1 MNKYIHFDEE
11 QIRKEISYKEP
22 GLYELRIIMNDFF
35 STKLSCYF
43 HSEEPDSM
51 IKQMLS
57 WKYPDNCCI
66 NWYLTI
72 NPVRAYCEAREQF
85 NSLRKVRIM
94 TEAEDIEKLTWFA
107 VDIDPE
113 HPRGVSA
120 SEAEK
125 ETAKAQALAVCK
137 YMREAGFSWPEVV
150 DSGNGYH
157 LKYRIDLENTEPNR
171 EMLRNMNRVLGERF
185 PLVDAAVK
193 DVSRVLKLPGTMA
206 MKGRSTQ
213 ERPFRMARILRE
225 PWVDG
230 EGSGD
235 D

>member
-1 MNKYIHFDEE
+1 MNKNIRFDEE

-22 GLYELRIIMNDFF
+22 GIYELRIIMSDFF

-57 WKYPDNCCI
+57 WRYPDNCCI

-85 NSLRKVRIM
+85 NSLRKTRIM
-94 TEAEDIEKLTWFA
+94 TEAEDVERLTWFA
-107 VDIDPE
+107 VDVDPE

-125 ETAKAQALAVCK
+125 ETAKAQALGICK

-171 EMLRNMNRVLGERF
+171 EMLRNMNRALGERF

-193 DVSRVLKLPGTMA
+193 DVARVLKLPGTMA
-206 MKGRSTQ
+206 MKGRSTK
-213 ERPFRMARILRE
+213 ERPVRMARILRE

-230 EGSGD
+230 EGSGYD
-235 D
+235 